1 MEEQSLKLMSI
12 NAKAG
17 MEGLDKAAINAIIDE
32 ASKGSKF
39 YEAKSKAQ
47 KRIDAKKEAMAT
59 PFLIT
64 EYSCG
69 WQNDKIRFKKGEA
82 SLISGDTIHA
92 AGLVEGDTIYVIWG
106 IYEDSED

>member
-32 ASKGSKF
+32 VSKGSKF

-47 KRIDAKKEAMAT
+47 KRIDAKKEAMAEK
-59 PFLIT
+59 LSKLSMEQIEVANVAAEKIIT
-64 EYSCG
+64 ELAQHETDLS
-69 WQNDKIRFKKGEA
+69 R
-82 SLISGDTIHA
+82 TIVHI
-92 AGLVEGDTIYVIWG
+92 GNVLPKL
-106 IYEDSED
+106 